1 MTKINSTTCIISLI
15 AIIAF
20 IVGDPFPGAA
30 EVKKGSCTI
39 NAAGSVTPLSGTWH
53 FRYGDNPEWKE
64 EIFSPGQWQKAPVP
78 GWITPPKGKK
88 IPGFFW
94 YRLHVHVDKNSLRDR
109 PLFISLPRFFHASE
123 IYFNGKLIGARGKL
137 PLKKKSFSWGV
148 GGIYRIIMP
157 ENIHFDKPNVL
168 AVRVYGGY
176 RLFAGSLYSY
186 GFAGPYDYRKSF
198 YWINNL
204 MNLFLG
210 GILLLM
216 AFRACVAY
224 RRSKE
229 PAGLRLGIFSLFLGL
244 FFLVVWMPDNIEG
257 DTRFLHSLQV
267 TLLLGVLA
275 LMPPLSRG
283 LINFS
288 ENGLRLIRWFMLFS
302 GILGVIVLTTRYFPL
317 VNSLLYACL
326 GIILLLSFLAGILAL
341 VKSIRRVKNLIP
353 FAAGGLIITA
363 AMLVDLWR
371 ATGAVTGSGAYAVRL
386 VTPLAAVLCIM
397 FIYLK
402 TSPPKENKKKTAPGR
417 SQLTGIDTV
426 SLEETI
432 QRMMKEVKIYRRDT
446 LTLHSLAEELDITSH
461 QLSEFLNRFRQQN
474 FNIFINSYRIAEA
487 KDILLKEPEA
497 SIISIAYRV
506 GFNSPSTFYDAFKKE
521 TGIKP
526 GEFRKIKP

>member
-1 MTKINSTTCIISLI
+1 MIKKRLTARIISLI
-15 AIIAF
+15 AFTAF
-20 IVGDPFPGAA
+20 IAGIPSPGAA
-30 EVKKGSCTI
+30 KVKKGACTI
-39 NAAGSVTPLSGTWH
+39 NSSSGITPLSGTWH
-53 FRYGDNPEWKE
+53 FRYGDNTEWKKQN
-64 EIFSPGQWQKAPVP
+64 FSPRQWQKAPVP
-78 GWITPPKGKK
+78 GWITSPKGKK

-94 YRLHVHVDKNSLRDR
+94 YRLHIQVDKKNLGDR

-123 IYFNGKLIGARGKL
+123 IYFNGKLIGSRGTL
-137 PLKKKSFSWGV
+137 PLKNKSFSWGV

-157 ENIHFDKPNVL
+157 ENIHFDRPNVL

-216 AFRACVAY
+216 SFRAGIAY

-229 PAGLRLGIFSLFLGL
+229 PEGLHLGIFCLLLGL
-244 FFLVVWMPDNIEG
+244 FFLVVWMPDTFEG

-267 TLLLGVLA
+267 TLLMGVLA
-275 LMPPLSRG
+275 MMPSLGRG

-288 ENGLRLIRWFMLFS
+288 KNSLRLIRWFMLFS
-302 GILGVIVLTTRYFPL
+302 GILGVVVMTTRYFPL
-317 VNSLLYACL
+317 VNSLLYGSLAA
-326 GIILLLSFLAGILAL
+326 IMLLSFLAGSLAL
-341 VKSIRRVKNLIP
+341 VKYIQGEKARAPL
-353 FAAGGLIITA
+353 AAGGLIITA
-363 AMLVDLWR
+363 VMLIDLWR
-371 ATGAVTGSGAYAVRL
+371 VTGGITGSGAYAVRL
-386 VTPLAAVLCIM
+386 MTPLAAVLCVM
-397 FIYLK
+397 LVYLK
-402 TSPPKENKKKTAPGR
+402 TSPPGKTKKEKTPGR
-417 SQLTGIDTV
+417 SQLSGIDTG

-432 QRMMKEVKIYRRDT
+432 QRMMKEVKIYRHDT
-446 LTLHSLAEELDITSH
+446 LTLHILAEELDITSH
-461 QLSEFLNRFRQQN
+461 QLSEFLNRYRQQN
-474 FNIFINSYRIAEA
+474 FNNFINSYRITEA
-487 KDILLKEPEA
+487 KEILLNEPKA

-521 TGIKP
+521 TGTRP